1 MQDRSYI
8 RALFFACFGTHSLSV
23 LPLKQ
28 SLCQYLQHQHRCG
41 PFDSS
46 LLSPASP
53 PPPYSSSYRIIK
65 NELNRG
71 SISASAPGYSANP
84 PELARINPVVD
95 TQKNPRL
102 TPLVEEKDGFW
113 VLKPENHVGIN
124 PAEKVIFSSL
134 PPLFLR
140 FLNSNDLSWIT
151 F

>member
-1 MQDRSYI
+1 MPMPMPMPMAAAAAASSSV
-8 RALFFACFGTHSLSV
+8 HSS
-23 LPLKQ
+23 
-28 SLCQYLQHQHRCG
+28 SLCTYG
-41 PFDSS
+41 TP
-46 LLSPASP
+46 P